1 MEQQKQQKA
10 SKIYGINKT
19 TQQNKQKQKQSK
31 YSFLWS
37 INTTTNKQ
45 SIVLLFFWHNFYVP
59 TESQALEQSM
69 MCMCGCNVYVVGSY
83 DWHRL

>member
-10 SKIYGINKT
+10 SKIYGINKN

-45 SIVLLFFWHNFYVP
+45 TKYCF
-59 TESQALEQSM
+59 
-69 MCMCGCNVYVVGSY
+69 VVF
-83 DWHRL
+83 LA